1 MRIIAA
7 TNKNL
12 AQLVNEKKFRED
24 LYYRLKVGYLRL
36 APLRERK
43 EDIAE
48 LIRYFIKVYT
58 MDSVKISDEAIKQL
72 IEYDWYGNVRELI
85 NTISYMLA
93 VREGNILTVNDIP
106 HRNFF
111 QKRSNELEKEES
123 NYEEELE
130 EDQIFILKKIHEL
143 NKSGKTA
150 GREKLAKLSEG
161 TDFKMTQYEIRGRL
175 DKLERMGLITKD
187 RGKRGTR
194 LTNKGE
200 KILMNLMAHF

>member
-1 MRIIAA
+1 M
-7 TNKNL
+7 
-12 AQLVNEKKFRED
+12 
-24 LYYRLKVGYLRL
+24 
-36 APLRERK
+36 
-43 EDIAE
+43 
-48 LIRYFIKVYT
+48 
-58 MDSVKISDEAIKQL
+58 
-72 IEYDWYGNVRELI
+72 
-85 NTISYMLA
+85 
-93 VREGNILTVNDIP
+93 
-106 HRNFF
+106 
-111 QKRSNELEKEES
+111 
-123 NYEEELE
+123 
-130 EDQIFILKKIHEL
+130 KKIHEL